1 MVRELAELAGRPA
14 AVLGGR
20 PGRLAG
26 ATGIAE
32 HNGYAKTLIA
42 SASHEKP

>member
-26 ATGIAE
+26 ATG

-42 SASHEKP
+42 SASREKP